1 MQSISIGEIIWVGIV
16 AGIVGTIGMTIFLSL
31 VTKTGIAHADMV
43 RAIGSLLTKS
53 LNNAFNIGILVH
65 TGWGILFG
73 IIYVFILVNFNLTG
87 FLLIVSIGMVIGFI
101 HGFAVSLLLVVA
113 VAEHHPLEQFR
124 NPGFAVA
131 VAHFI
136 AHLIYGTLVGFI
148 AAIML

>member
-136 AHLIYGTLVGFI
+136 AHLFYGTLVGFI